1 MMGNE
6 CPFIL
11 LCIFRVLMHNS
22 LVYNLN
28 YSAKASNKC
37 GRSLFDCWCE
47 FYYCSHININFLRLL
62 TSSEDRK
69 CANT

>member
-1 MMGNE
+1 
-6 CPFIL
+6 
-11 LCIFRVLMHNS
+11 MHNS

-47 FYYCSHININFLRLL
+47 FYYCSPININFLRLL